1 MKAIGKKLLPIVF
14 MVLFLTSFGCAFGT
28 RHIALNPMQTSLT
41 LDASG
46 QSALL
51 EVTDRRDPSLKP
63 VVGHVK
69 NGYGM
74 KTAQVVADKDV
85 SIWVRDVIAGEL
97 KRLGGSIETDGASLD
112 SKASKIRIDVLVF
125 YAQAYMRYG
134 AEVTVAL
141 SVNKNDRDIL
151 KEKTFTGK
159 ATLGMN
165 WGASSASYQ
174 KVLELAMDEMLQKM
188 IPEILVALKS

>member
-1 MKAIGKKLLPIVF
+1 MEAIGKKLLVMGF
-14 MVLFLTSFGCAFGT
+14 MVLFVTSFGCAFGT
-28 RHIALNPMQTSLT
+28 RHITLTPMKTSLT

-46 QSALL
+46 QKASL
-51 EVTDRRDPSLKP
+51 EVTDKRDPSLKP

-85 SIWVRDVIAGEL
+85 SIWVRDVIAEEL
-97 KRLGGSIETDGASLD
+97 KRMGGSVETDGVSFD
-112 SKASKIRIDVLVF
+112 NKAGKIRIDVLVF

-141 SVNKNDRDIL
+141 SVNKNDRDIV

-174 KVLELAMDEMLQKM
+174 KVLELAMEEMLQKM

>member
-1 MKAIGKKLLPIVF
+1 MKTIGKTFLAIGF
-14 MVLFLTSFGCAFGT
+14 MILILTSFGCAFGT
-28 RHIALNPMQTSLT
+28 RHVVLNPMKTSLT

-46 QSALL
+46 QRASL

-74 KTAQVVADKDV
+74 KTAQVVADKGV
-85 SIWVRDVIAGEL
+85 SIWVRDVVAGEL
-97 KRLGGSIETDGASLD
+97 KRMGGSVETDGASLD

-141 SVNKNDRDIL
+141 SVNKNEREIV
-151 KEKTFTGK
+151 KEKPFTGK

-174 KVLELAMDEMLQKM
+174 KVLELAMEEMLQKM